1 MEESALMVRGLCR
14 KQGKFKLHDISFT
27 LPKGYIMGLV
37 GRMGS
42 GKTTLLK
49 SILNP
54 SLIGSGSVEYEGQA
68 GFIMEDAP
76 FFAEA
81 TLKENMDVFKNLYRN
96 YDEKEFYE
104 RLKRVGLEDHK
115 VYGLLS
121 KGEKVRF
128 QFAFAMGHHP
138 GLLLLDEPTSG
149 LDVTFRREF
158 LYMLQE
164 AVEKQ
169 MISVI
174 FSTHLTDE
182 LERIAD
188 FIGVMDNG
196 TLTMKENT
204 ASDTQIQDI
213 ETKNAQI
220 QDIETGDTQIQ
231 NIETWGSQPRNVEPH
246 NGKADNSEGKGIAVN
261 GGGGDDDRA
270 DSGNDSRDNGRSAGR
285 NKRLHRGAAP
295 ELKGMLR
302 FCRGVY
308 LKNSFRFAA
317 YILCVMQF
325 TLGWIVFVA
334 EDEWRMAAGVI
345 TGMVITGVLFQYLGS
360 AMQVDAGSGNR
371 QRMVFMHAGR
381 FFGLKPLLLWTARM
395 LCTLRNSLC
404 FTAVALVQ
412 YGIAAAVSGNPVYM
426 LVLLEIAAGYAVIA
440 VLSAIMTFIEC

>member
-14 KQGKFKLHDISFT
+14 QQGKFELRDISFT
-27 LPKGYIMGLV
+27 LPRGYIMGLV

-54 SLIGSGSVEYEGQA
+54 SLIKSGSVEYEGQA

-138 GLLLLDEPTSG
+138 RLLLLDEPTSG

-169 MISVI
+169 MISVV

-188 FIGVMDNG
+188 FIGIMDNG

-213 ETKNAQI
+213 ET
-220 QDIETGDTQIQ
+220 
-231 NIETWGSQPRNVEPH
+231 WGSQPRNVEPH
-246 NGKADNSEGKGIAVN
+246 NGKEDNSEGKGIAVN

-285 NKRLHRGAAP
+285 NKGLHRGAAP

-317 YILCVMQF
+317 YILCFMQF
-325 TLGWIVFVA
+325 MLGWIVFVA

-360 AMQVDAGSGNR
+360 AMQVDASSGNR

-381 FFGLKPLLLWTARM
+381 FFGLNPLLLWTARM

>member
-14 KQGKFKLHDISFT
+14 QQGKFELRDISFT
-27 LPKGYIMGLV
+27 LPRGYIMGLV

-54 SLIGSGSVEYEGQA
+54 SLIKSGSVEYEGQA

-81 TLKENMDVFKNLYRN
+81 TLKENMDVFKNLYKN

-182 LERIAD
+182 LKRIAD
-188 FIGVMDNG
+188 FIGIMDNG

-220 QDIETGDTQIQ
+220 QDIET
-231 NIETWGSQPRNVEPH
+231 WGLQPRNVESH

-261 GGGGDDDRA
+261 DGGGDDDRA

-360 AMQVDAGSGNR
+360 AMQVDASSGNW

-381 FFGLKPLLLWTARM
+381 FFGLNPLLLWTARM

>member
-14 KQGKFKLHDISFT
+14 QQGKFELRDISFT
-27 LPKGYIMGLV
+27 LPRGYIMGLV

-81 TLKENMDVFKNLYRN
+81 TLKENMDVFKNLYKN

-128 QFAFAMGHHP
+128 QFAFAMGHHT

-164 AVEKQ
+164 AVERQ

-204 ASDTQIQDI
+204 AS
-213 ETKNAQI
+213 
-220 QDIETGDTQIQ
+220 DTQIQ

-270 DSGNDSRDNGRSAGR
+270 DSGNDSRDNGRSAGS

-317 YILCVMQF
+317 YILCFMQF
-325 TLGWIVFVA
+325 MLGWIVFVA

-360 AMQVDAGSGNR
+360 AMQVDASSGNR

-381 FFGLKPLLLWTARM
+381 FFGLNPLLLWTARM

>member
-1 MEESALMVRGLCR
+1 MEESALMVRGVCR
-14 KQGKFKLHDISFT
+14 QQGKFELRDISFT
-27 LPKGYIMGLV
+27 LPRGYIMGLV

-54 SLIGSGSVEYEGQA
+54 SLIKSGSVEYEGQA

-81 TLKENMDVFKNLYRN
+81 TLKENMDVFKNLYKN

-138 GLLLLDEPTSG
+138 RLLLLDEPTSG

-169 MISVI
+169 MISVV

-188 FIGVMDNG
+188 FIGIMDNG

-204 ASDTQIQDI
+204 ASDTQIQD
-213 ETKNAQI
+213 
-220 QDIETGDTQIQ
+220 
-231 NIETWGSQPRNVEPH
+231 IETWGSQPRNVEPH

-261 GGGGDDDRA
+261 DGGGDDDRA

-285 NKRLHRGAAP
+285 NKGLHRGAAP

-317 YILCVMQF
+317 YILCFMQF
-325 TLGWIVFVA
+325 MLGWIVFVA

-360 AMQVDAGSGNR
+360 AMQVDASSGNR

-381 FFGLKPLLLWTARM
+381 FFGLNPLLLWTARM

>member
-14 KQGKFKLHDISFT
+14 QQGKFELRDISFT
-27 LPKGYIMGLV
+27 LPRGYIMGLV

-54 SLIGSGSVEYEGQA
+54 SLIKSGSVEYEGQA

-81 TLKENMDVFKNLYRN
+81 TLKENMDVFKNLYKN

-138 GLLLLDEPTSG
+138 RLLLLDEPTSG

-182 LERIAD
+182 LKRIAD
-188 FIGVMDNG
+188 FIGIMDNG

-213 ETKNAQI
+213 ET
-220 QDIETGDTQIQ
+220 
-231 NIETWGSQPRNVEPH
+231 WGLQPRNVEPH

-381 FFGLKPLLLWTARM
+381 FFGLKPWLLWEARM

-426 LVLLEIAAGYAVIA
+426 LVLLEIAAGYVVIA
-440 VLSAIMTFIEC
+440 VLAAVMTFIEC

>member
-14 KQGKFKLHDISFT
+14 QQGKFELRDISFT
-27 LPKGYIMGLV
+27 LPRGYIMGLV

-49 SILNP
+49 SILKP
-54 SLIGSGSVEYEGQA
+54 SLIKSGSVEYEGQA

-81 TLKENMDVFKNLYRN
+81 TLKENMEVFKNLYKN

-169 MISVI
+169 MISVV

-188 FIGVMDNG
+188 FIGIMDNG

-213 ETKNAQI
+213 ET
-220 QDIETGDTQIQ
+220 
-231 NIETWGSQPRNVEPH
+231 WGSQPRNVGPH
-246 NGKADNSEGKGIAVN
+246 NGKEDNSEGKGIAVN

-317 YILCVMQF
+317 YILCFMQF
-325 TLGWIVFVA
+325 MLGWIVFVA

-360 AMQVDAGSGNR
+360 AMQVDASSGNR

-381 FFGLKPLLLWTARM
+381 FFGLNPLLLWTARM

>member
-14 KQGKFKLHDISFT
+14 QQGKFELRDISFT
-27 LPKGYIMGLV
+27 LPRGYIMGLV

-54 SLIGSGSVEYEGQA
+54 SLIKSGSVEYEGQA

-81 TLKENMDVFKNLYRN
+81 TLKENMDVFKNLYKN

-138 GLLLLDEPTSG
+138 RLLLLDEPTSG

-182 LERIAD
+182 LKRIAD
-188 FIGVMDNG
+188 FIGIMDNG

-220 QDIETGDTQIQ
+220 QDIET
-231 NIETWGSQPRNVEPH
+231 WGLQPRNVESH

-261 GGGGDDDRA
+261 DGGGDDDRA

-334 EDEWRMAAGVI
+334 EDEWRMATGVI

-360 AMQVDAGSGNR
+360 NMQVDSGSGNR

-381 FFGLKPLLLWTARM
+381 FFGLNPLLLWTARM

-440 VLSAIMTFIEC
+440 VLSAVMTFIEC

>member
-14 KQGKFKLHDISFT
+14 QQGKFELRDISFT
-27 LPKGYIMGLV
+27 LPRGYIMGLV

-54 SLIGSGSVEYEGQA
+54 SLIKSGSVEYEGQA

-81 TLKENMDVFKNLYRN
+81 TLKENMDVFKNLYKN

-138 GLLLLDEPTSG
+138 RLLLLDEPTSG

-213 ETKNAQI
+213 ET
-220 QDIETGDTQIQ
+220 
-231 NIETWGSQPRNVEPH
+231 WGSQPRNVEPH

-261 GGGGDDDRA
+261 DGGGDDDRA

-317 YILCVMQF
+317 YILCFMQF
-325 TLGWIVFVA
+325 MLGWIVFVA

-360 AMQVDAGSGNR
+360 AMQVDASSGNR

-381 FFGLKPLLLWTARM
+381 FFGLNPLLLWTARM

-426 LVLLEIAAGYAVIA
+426 LVPLEIAAGYVAIA
-440 VLSAIMTFIEC
+440 VLSAVMTFIEC

>member
-14 KQGKFKLHDISFT
+14 QQGKFELRDISFT
-27 LPKGYIMGLV
+27 LPRGYIMGLV

-54 SLIGSGSVEYEGQA
+54 SLIKSGSVEYEGQA

-81 TLKENMDVFKNLYRN
+81 TLKENMDVFKNLYKN

-138 GLLLLDEPTSG
+138 RLLLLDEPTSG
-149 LDVTFRREF
+149 LDVTFHREF

-182 LERIAD
+182 LKRIAD
-188 FIGVMDNG
+188 FIGIMDNG

-220 QDIETGDTQIQ
+220 QDIET
-231 NIETWGSQPRNVEPH
+231 WGLQPRNVESH

-261 GGGGDDDRA
+261 DGGGDDDRA

-360 AMQVDAGSGNR
+360 AMQVDASSGNR

-381 FFGLKPLLLWTARM
+381 FFGLNPLLLWTARM

-426 LVLLEIAAGYAVIA
+426 LVPLEIAAGYVAIA
-440 VLSAIMTFIEC
+440 VLSAVMTFIEC

>member
-14 KQGKFKLHDISFT
+14 QQGKFELRDISFT
-27 LPKGYIMGLV
+27 LPRGYIMGLV

-54 SLIGSGSVEYEGQA
+54 SLIKSGSVEYEGQA

-76 FFAEA
+76 FFIEA
-81 TLKENMDVFKNLYRN
+81 TLKENMELFKNLYID
-96 YDEKEFYE
+96 YDEKEFYD
-104 RLKRVGLEDHK
+104 RLRSVGLEEHK

-204 ASDTQIQDI
+204 ASDTQIQ
-213 ETKNAQI
+213 
-220 QDIETGDTQIQ
+220 

-270 DSGNDSRDNGRSAGR
+270 DSGNDSRDNGRSAGS

-360 AMQVDAGSGNR
+360 NMQVDAGSGNR

-381 FFGLKPLLLWTARM
+381 FFGLNPLLLWTARM

>member
-14 KQGKFKLHDISFT
+14 QQGKFELRDISFT
-27 LPKGYIMGLV
+27 LPRGYIMGLV

-54 SLIGSGSVEYEGQA
+54 SLIKSGSVEYEGQA

-81 TLKENMDVFKNLYRN
+81 TLKENMDVFKNLYKN

-138 GLLLLDEPTSG
+138 RLLLLDEPTSG

-213 ETKNAQI
+213 ET
-220 QDIETGDTQIQ
+220 
-231 NIETWGSQPRNVEPH
+231 WGSQPRNVEPH

-270 DSGNDSRDNGRSAGR
+270 DSGNDSRDNGRSAGS

-317 YILCVMQF
+317 YILCFMQF
-325 TLGWIVFVA
+325 MLGWIVFVA

-360 AMQVDAGSGNR
+360 AMQVDASSGNR

-381 FFGLKPLLLWTARM
+381 FFGLNPLLLWTARM

-426 LVLLEIAAGYAVIA
+426 LVLLELAAGYAVIA

>member
-1 MEESALMVRGLCR
+1 MEESALMVRGVCR
-14 KQGKFKLHDISFT
+14 QQGKFELRDISFT
-27 LPKGYIMGLV
+27 LPRGYIMGFV

-54 SLIGSGSVEYEGQA
+54 SLIKSGSVEYEGQA

-104 RLKRVGLEDHK
+104 RLKRVELEDHK

-138 GLLLLDEPTSG
+138 RLLLLDEPTSG

-188 FIGVMDNG
+188 FIGIMDNG

-220 QDIETGDTQIQ
+220 QDIET
-231 NIETWGSQPRNVEPH
+231 WGLQPRNVESH

-261 GGGGDDDRA
+261 DGGGDDDRA

-360 AMQVDAGSGNR
+360 AMQVDASSGNR

-381 FFGLKPLLLWTARM
+381 FFGLNPLLLWTARM

-440 VLSAIMTFIEC
+440 VLSAVMTFIEC

>member
-14 KQGKFKLHDISFT
+14 QQGKFELRDISFT
-27 LPKGYIMGLV
+27 LPRGYIMGLV

-54 SLIGSGSVEYEGQA
+54 SLIKSGSVEYEGQA

-81 TLKENMDVFKNLYRN
+81 TLKENMDVFKNLYKN

-104 RLKRVGLEDHK
+104 RLKRVELEDHK

-138 GLLLLDEPTSG
+138 RLLLLDEPTSG

-182 LERIAD
+182 LKRIAD
-188 FIGVMDNG
+188 FIGIMDNG

-204 ASDTQIQDI
+204 ASDTQIQD
-213 ETKNAQI
+213 
-220 QDIETGDTQIQ
+220 
-231 NIETWGSQPRNVEPH
+231 IETWGSQPRNVEPH

-261 GGGGDDDRA
+261 DGGGDDDRA

-360 AMQVDAGSGNR
+360 AMQVDASSGNR

-381 FFGLKPLLLWTARM
+381 FFGLNPLLLWTARM

>member
-1 MEESALMVRGLCR
+1 MEESALMVRGVCR
-14 KQGKFKLHDISFT
+14 QQGKFELRDISFT
-27 LPKGYIMGLV
+27 LPRGYIMGLV

-54 SLIGSGSVEYEGQA
+54 SLIKSGSVEYEGQA

-104 RLKRVGLEDHK
+104 RLKRVELEDHK

-138 GLLLLDEPTSG
+138 RLLLLDEPTSG

-188 FIGVMDNG
+188 FIGIMDNG

-220 QDIETGDTQIQ
+220 QDIET
-231 NIETWGSQPRNVEPH
+231 WGLQPRNVESH

-261 GGGGDDDRA
+261 DGGGDDDRA

-325 TLGWIVFVA
+325 TLVWIVFVA

-360 AMQVDAGSGNR
+360 AMQVDASSGNR

-381 FFGLKPLLLWTARM
+381 FFGLNPLLLWTARM

-404 FTAVALVQ
+404 FTAVSLVQ

-440 VLSAIMTFIEC
+440 VLSAVMTFIEC

>member
-14 KQGKFKLHDISFT
+14 QQGKFELRDISFT
-27 LPKGYIMGLV
+27 LPRGYIMGLV

-54 SLIGSGSVEYEGQA
+54 SLIKSGSVEYEGQA

-81 TLKENMDVFKNLYRN
+81 TLKENMDVFKNLYKN

-121 KGEKVRF
+121 KGEKVPF

-138 GLLLLDEPTSG
+138 RLLLLDEPTSG

-182 LERIAD
+182 LKRIAD
-188 FIGVMDNG
+188 FIGIMDNG

-220 QDIETGDTQIQ
+220 QDIET
-231 NIETWGSQPRNVEPH
+231 WGLQPRNVESH

-261 GGGGDDDRA
+261 DGGGDDDRA

-360 AMQVDAGSGNR
+360 AMQLDAGSGNR

-381 FFGLKPLLLWTARM
+381 FFGLNPLLLWTARM

-426 LVLLEIAAGYAVIA
+426 LVLLEIAAGYVAIA
-440 VLSAIMTFIEC
+440 VLSAVMTFIEC

>member
-14 KQGKFKLHDISFT
+14 QQGKFELRDISFT
-27 LPKGYIMGLV
+27 LPRGYIMGLV

-54 SLIGSGSVEYEGQA
+54 SLIKSGSVEYEGQA

-81 TLKENMDVFKNLYRN
+81 TLKENMDVFKNLYKN

-121 KGEKVRF
+121 KGEKIRF

-138 GLLLLDEPTSG
+138 RLLLLDEPTSG

-182 LERIAD
+182 LKRIAD
-188 FIGVMDNG
+188 FIGIMDNG

-220 QDIETGDTQIQ
+220 QDIET
-231 NIETWGSQPRNVEPH
+231 WGLQPRNVESH

-261 GGGGDDDRA
+261 DGGGDDDRA

-360 AMQVDAGSGNR
+360 AMQVDASSGNR

-381 FFGLKPLLLWTARM
+381 FFGLNPLLLWTARM

-440 VLSAIMTFIEC
+440 VLSAVMTFIEC

>member
-1 MEESALMVRGLCR
+1 MEENALMVRNLCR

-37 GRMGS
+37 GRMGA

-54 SLIGSGSVEYEGQA
+54 SLIESGSVEYEGQA

-96 YDEKEFYE
+96 YDEKEFYG

-188 FIGVMDNG
+188 FIGIMDNG

-213 ETKNAQI
+213 V
-220 QDIETGDTQIQ
+220 
-231 NIETWGSQPRNVEPH
+231 TWSSQPRNVEPH
-246 NGKADNSEGKGIAVN
+246 NGKADNLEGKGIAVN
-261 GGGGDDDRA
+261 DGGGDDDRA

-317 YILCVMQF
+317 YILCVIQF
-325 TLGWIVFVA
+325 SLGWIVFVA
-334 EDEWRMAAGVI
+334 GDEWRTAAGVI
-345 TGMVITGVLFQYLGS
+345 TGMVIMGVAFQYFGS
-360 AMQVDAGSGNR
+360 AMQVDISSGNR

-412 YGIAAAVSGNPVYM
+412 CGIAAAVSGNPVYM
-426 LVLLEIAAGYAVIA
+426 LVLLEIAAGYVVIA
-440 VLSAIMTFIEC
+440 VLAAVMTFIEC

>member
-1 MEESALMVRGLCR
+1 MEESALMVRGVCR
-14 KQGKFKLHDISFT
+14 QQGKFELRDISFT
-27 LPKGYIMGLV
+27 LPRGYIMGLV

-54 SLIGSGSVEYEGQA
+54 SLIKSGSVEYEGQA

-96 YDEKEFYE
+96 YDEKKFYE
-104 RLKRVGLEDHK
+104 RLKRVELEDHK

-138 GLLLLDEPTSG
+138 RLLLLDEPTSG

-188 FIGVMDNG
+188 FIGIMDNG

-220 QDIETGDTQIQ
+220 QDIET
-231 NIETWGSQPRNVEPH
+231 WGLQPRNVESH

-261 GGGGDDDRA
+261 DGGGDDDRA

-360 AMQVDAGSGNR
+360 AMQVDASSGNR

-381 FFGLKPLLLWTARM
+381 FFGLNPLLLWTARM

-440 VLSAIMTFIEC
+440 VLSAVMTFIEC

>member
-14 KQGKFKLHDISFT
+14 QQGKFELRDISFT
-27 LPKGYIMGLV
+27 LPRGYIMGLV

-54 SLIGSGSVEYEGQA
+54 SLIKSGSVEYEGQA

-81 TLKENMDVFKNLYRN
+81 TLKENMDVFKNLYKN

-138 GLLLLDEPTSG
+138 RLLLLDEPTSG

-213 ETKNAQI
+213 ET
-220 QDIETGDTQIQ
+220 
-231 NIETWGSQPRNVEPH
+231 WGSQPRNVEPH

-261 GGGGDDDRA
+261 DGGGDDDRA

-360 AMQVDAGSGNR
+360 NMQVDAGSGNR

-381 FFGLKPLLLWTARM
+381 FFGLNPLLLWTARM

-404 FTAVALVQ
+404 FTAAALVQ

-426 LVLLEIAAGYAVIA
+426 LVLLEIAVGYVVIA
-440 VLSAIMTFIEC
+440 VLAAVMTFIEC

>member
-14 KQGKFKLHDISFT
+14 QQGKFELRDISFT
-27 LPKGYIMGLV
+27 LPRGYIMGLV

-54 SLIGSGSVEYEGQA
+54 SLIKSGSVEYEGQA

-81 TLKENMDVFKNLYRN
+81 TLKENMDVFKNLYKN

-138 GLLLLDEPTSG
+138 RLLLLDEPTSG

-169 MISVI
+169 MISVV

-188 FIGVMDNG
+188 FIGIMDNG

-204 ASDTQIQDI
+204 ASDTQIQD
-213 ETKNAQI
+213 
-220 QDIETGDTQIQ
+220 
-231 NIETWGSQPRNVEPH
+231 IETWGSQPRNVEPH

-261 GGGGDDDRA
+261 DGGGDDDRA

-285 NKRLHRGAAP
+285 NKGLHRGAAP

-317 YILCVMQF
+317 YILCFMQF
-325 TLGWIVFVA
+325 MLGWIVFVA

-360 AMQVDAGSGNR
+360 AMQVDASSGNR

-381 FFGLKPLLLWTARM
+381 FFGLNPLLLWTARM

>member
-14 KQGKFKLHDISFT
+14 QQGKFELRDISFT
-27 LPKGYIMGLV
+27 LPRGYIMGLV

-54 SLIGSGSVEYEGQA
+54 SLIKSGSVEYEGQA

-81 TLKENMDVFKNLYRN
+81 TLKENMDVFKNLYKN

-138 GLLLLDEPTSG
+138 RLLLLDEPTSG

-213 ETKNAQI
+213 ET
-220 QDIETGDTQIQ
+220 
-231 NIETWGSQPRNVEPH
+231 WGSQPRNVEPH

-270 DSGNDSRDNGRSAGR
+270 DSGNDSRDNGRSAGS

-317 YILCVMQF
+317 YILCFMQF

-345 TGMVITGVLFQYLGS
+345 TGMVITGVLFQCLGS
-360 AMQVDAGSGNR
+360 AMQVDASSGNR

-381 FFGLKPLLLWTARM
+381 FFGLNPLLLWTARM

>member
-14 KQGKFKLHDISFT
+14 QQGKFELRDISFT
-27 LPKGYIMGLV
+27 LPRGYIMGLV

-42 GKTTLLK
+42 GKPTLLK

-54 SLIGSGSVEYEGQA
+54 SLIKSGSVEYEGQA

-81 TLKENMDVFKNLYRN
+81 TLKENMDVFKNLYKN

-138 GLLLLDEPTSG
+138 RLLLLDEPTSG

-213 ETKNAQI
+213 ET
-220 QDIETGDTQIQ
+220 
-231 NIETWGSQPRNVEPH
+231 WGSQPRNVEPH

-261 GGGGDDDRA
+261 DGGGDDDRA

-317 YILCVMQF
+317 YILCFMQF
-325 TLGWIVFVA
+325 MLDWIVFVA

-360 AMQVDAGSGNR
+360 AMQVDASSGNR

-381 FFGLKPLLLWTARM
+381 FFGLNPLLLWTARM

>member
-1 MEESALMVRGLCR
+1 MEESALMVRGVCR
-14 KQGKFKLHDISFT
+14 QQGKFELRDISFT
-27 LPKGYIMGLV
+27 LPRGYIMGLV

-54 SLIGSGSVEYEGQA
+54 SLIKSGSVEYEGQA

-104 RLKRVGLEDHK
+104 RLKRVELEDHK

-138 GLLLLDEPTSG
+138 RLLLLDEPTSG

-182 LERIAD
+182 LESIAD
-188 FIGVMDNG
+188 FIGIMDNG

-220 QDIETGDTQIQ
+220 QDIET
-231 NIETWGSQPRNVEPH
+231 WGLQPRNVESH

-261 GGGGDDDRA
+261 DGGGDDDRA

-345 TGMVITGVLFQYLGS
+345 TGMVITGVLFQYLES
-360 AMQVDAGSGNR
+360 AMQVDASSGNR

-381 FFGLKPLLLWTARM
+381 FFGLNPLLLWTARM

-440 VLSAIMTFIEC
+440 VLSAVMTFIEC

>member
-14 KQGKFKLHDISFT
+14 QQGKFELRDISFT
-27 LPKGYIMGLV
+27 LPRGYIMGLV

-54 SLIGSGSVEYEGQA
+54 SLIKSGSVEYEGQA

-81 TLKENMDVFKNLYRN
+81 TLKENMDVFKNLYKN

-138 GLLLLDEPTSG
+138 RLLLLDEPTSG

-182 LERIAD
+182 LKRIAD
-188 FIGVMDNG
+188 FIGIMDNG

-220 QDIETGDTQIQ
+220 QDIET
-231 NIETWGSQPRNVEPH
+231 WGLQPRNVESH

-261 GGGGDDDRA
+261 DGGGDDDRA

-360 AMQVDAGSGNR
+360 AMQVDASSGNR

-381 FFGLKPLLLWTARM
+381 FFGLNPLLLWTARM

-426 LVLLEIAAGYAVIA
+426 LVPLEIAAGYAVIA

>member
-14 KQGKFKLHDISFT
+14 QQGKFELRDISFT
-27 LPKGYIMGLV
+27 LPRGYIMGLV

-54 SLIGSGSVEYEGQA
+54 SLIKSGSVEYEGQA

-81 TLKENMDVFKNLYRN
+81 TLKENMDVFKNLYKN

-138 GLLLLDEPTSG
+138 RLLLLDEPTSG

-182 LERIAD
+182 LKRIAD
-188 FIGVMDNG
+188 FIGIMDNG

-204 ASDTQIQDI
+204 ASDTQIQD
-213 ETKNAQI
+213 
-220 QDIETGDTQIQ
+220 
-231 NIETWGSQPRNVEPH
+231 IETWGSQPRNVEPH

-261 GGGGDDDRA
+261 DGGGDDDRA

-345 TGMVITGVLFQYLGS
+345 TGMVIMGVLFQYLGS
-360 AMQVDAGSGNR
+360 AMQVDASSGNR

-381 FFGLKPLLLWTARM
+381 FFGLNPLLLWTARM

>member
-14 KQGKFKLHDISFT
+14 QQGKFELRDISFT
-27 LPKGYIMGLV
+27 LPRGYIMGLV

-54 SLIGSGSVEYEGQA
+54 SLIKSGSVEYEGLA

-104 RLKRVGLEDHK
+104 RLKRVELEDHK

-138 GLLLLDEPTSG
+138 RLLLLDEPTSG

-182 LERIAD
+182 LKRIAD
-188 FIGVMDNG
+188 FIGIMDNG

-220 QDIETGDTQIQ
+220 QDIET
-231 NIETWGSQPRNVEPH
+231 WGLQPRNVESH

-261 GGGGDDDRA
+261 DGGGDDDRA

-360 AMQVDAGSGNR
+360 AMQVDASSGNR

-381 FFGLKPLLLWTARM
+381 FFGLNPLLLWTART

>member
-14 KQGKFKLHDISFT
+14 QQGKFELRDISFT
-27 LPKGYIMGLV
+27 LPRGYIMGLV

-54 SLIGSGSVEYEGQA
+54 SLIKSGSVEYEGQA

-81 TLKENMDVFKNLYRN
+81 TLKENMDVFKNLYKN

-182 LERIAD
+182 LKRIAD
-188 FIGVMDNG
+188 FIGIMDNG

-220 QDIETGDTQIQ
+220 QDIET
-231 NIETWGSQPRNVEPH
+231 WGLQPRNVESH

-261 GGGGDDDRA
+261 DGGGDDDRA
-270 DSGNDSRDNGRSAGR
+270 HSGNDSRDNGRSAGR

-360 AMQVDAGSGNR
+360 AMQVDASSGNR

-381 FFGLKPLLLWTARM
+381 FFGLNPLLLWTARM

-426 LVLLEIAAGYAVIA
+426 LALLEIAAGYAVIA

>member
-14 KQGKFKLHDISFT
+14 QQGKFELRDISFT
-27 LPKGYIMGLV
+27 LPRGYIMGLV

-54 SLIGSGSVEYEGQA
+54 SLIKSGSVEYEGQA

-81 TLKENMDVFKNLYRN
+81 TLKENMDVFKNLYKN

-138 GLLLLDEPTSG
+138 RLLLLDEPTSG

-188 FIGVMDNG
+188 FIGIMDNG

-213 ETKNAQI
+213 ET
-220 QDIETGDTQIQ
+220 
-231 NIETWGSQPRNVEPH
+231 WGSQPRNVEPH
-246 NGKADNSEGKGIAVN
+246 NRKEDNSEGKGIAVN

-285 NKRLHRGAAP
+285 NKGLHRGAAP

-360 AMQVDAGSGNR
+360 AMQVDASSGNR

-381 FFGLKPLLLWTARM
+381 FFGLNPLLLWTARM

-440 VLSAIMTFIEC
+440 VLSAVMTFIEC

>member
-1 MEESALMVRGLCR
+1 
-14 KQGKFKLHDISFT
+14 
-27 LPKGYIMGLV
+27 
-37 GRMGS
+37 
-42 GKTTLLK
+42 
-49 SILNP
+49 
-54 SLIGSGSVEYEGQA
+54 
-68 GFIMEDAP
+68 MEDAP

-138 GLLLLDEPTSG
+138 RLLLLDEPTSG

-182 LERIAD
+182 LKRIAD
-188 FIGVMDNG
+188 FIGIMDNG

-220 QDIETGDTQIQ
+220 QDIET
-231 NIETWGSQPRNVEPH
+231 WGLQPRNVESH

-261 GGGGDDDRA
+261 DGGGDDDRA

-360 AMQVDAGSGNR
+360 AMQVDASSGNR

-381 FFGLKPLLLWTARM
+381 FFGLNPLLLWTARM

>member
-14 KQGKFKLHDISFT
+14 QQGKFELRDISFT
-27 LPKGYIMGLV
+27 LPRGYIMGLV

-54 SLIGSGSVEYEGQA
+54 SLIKSGSVEYEGQA

-81 TLKENMDVFKNLYRN
+81 TLKENMDVFKNLYKN

-138 GLLLLDEPTSG
+138 RLLLLDEPTSG

-182 LERIAD
+182 LKRIAD

-220 QDIETGDTQIQ
+220 QDIET
-231 NIETWGSQPRNVEPH
+231 WGLQPRNVESH

-261 GGGGDDDRA
+261 DGGGDDDRA

-360 AMQVDAGSGNR
+360 AMQVDASSGNR

-381 FFGLKPLLLWTARM
+381 FFGLNPLLLWTARM

-426 LVLLEIAAGYAVIA
+426 LVPLEIAAGYVAIA
-440 VLSAIMTFIEC
+440 VLSAVMTFIEC

>member
-14 KQGKFKLHDISFT
+14 QQGKFELRDISFT
-27 LPKGYIMGLV
+27 LPRGYIMGLV

-49 SILNP
+49 SILTP
-54 SLIGSGSVEYEGQA
+54 SLIKSGSVEYEGQA

-81 TLKENMDVFKNLYRN
+81 TLKENMEVFKNLYKN

-138 GLLLLDEPTSG
+138 RLLLLDEPTSG

-188 FIGVMDNG
+188 FIGIMDNG

-220 QDIETGDTQIQ
+220 QDIET
-231 NIETWGSQPRNVEPH
+231 WGLQPRNVESH

-261 GGGGDDDRA
+261 DGGGDDDRA

-360 AMQVDAGSGNR
+360 NMQVDASSGNR

-381 FFGLKPLLLWTARM
+381 FFGLNPLLLWTARM

-440 VLSAIMTFIEC
+440 VLSAVMTFIEC

>member
-14 KQGKFKLHDISFT
+14 QQGKFELRDISFT
-27 LPKGYIMGLV
+27 LPRGYIMGLV

-54 SLIGSGSVEYEGQA
+54 SLIKSGSVEYEGQA

-81 TLKENMDVFKNLYRN
+81 TLKENMDVFKNLYKN

-138 GLLLLDEPTSG
+138 RLLLLDEPTSG

-220 QDIETGDTQIQ
+220 QDIET
-231 NIETWGSQPRNVEPH
+231 WGLQPRNVESH

-261 GGGGDDDRA
+261 DGGGDDDRA

-360 AMQVDAGSGNR
+360 AMQLDAGSGNR

-381 FFGLKPLLLWTARM
+381 FFGLNPLLLWTARM

-426 LVLLEIAAGYAVIA
+426 LVLLEIAAGYVAIA
-440 VLSAIMTFIEC
+440 VLSAVMTFIEC

>member
-1 MEESALMVRGLCR
+1 MEESALMVIGLCR
-14 KQGKFKLHDISFT
+14 QQGKFELRDISFT
-27 LPKGYIMGLV
+27 LPRGYIMGLV

-54 SLIGSGSVEYEGQA
+54 SLIKSGSVEYEGQA

-76 FFAEA
+76 FFIEA
-81 TLKENMDVFKNLYRN
+81 TLKENMELFKNLYID
-96 YDEKEFYE
+96 YDEKEFYD
-104 RLKRVGLEDHK
+104 RLRSVGLEEHK

-169 MISVI
+169 MISAI

-204 ASDTQIQDI
+204 ASDTQIQ
-213 ETKNAQI
+213 
-220 QDIETGDTQIQ
+220 

-246 NGKADNSEGKGIAVN
+246 NGKAYNSEGKGIAVN
-261 GGGGDDDRA
+261 DGGGDDDRA

-381 FFGLKPLLLWTARM
+381 FFGLNPLLLWTARM

-404 FTAVALVQ
+404 FTAAALVQ

-426 LVLLEIAAGYAVIA
+426 LVLLEIAAGYVVIA
-440 VLSAIMTFIEC
+440 VLAAVMTFIEC

>member
-1 MEESALMVRGLCR
+1 MEESALMVRNLCR

-188 FIGVMDNG
+188 FIGIMDNG

-204 ASDTQIQDI
+204 ASDTQIQ
-213 ETKNAQI
+213 N
-220 QDIETGDTQIQ
+220 IETG
-231 NIETWGSQPRNVEPH
+231 GSQPRNVEPH

-381 FFGLKPLLLWTARM
+381 FFGLNPLLLWTARM

-404 FTAVALVQ
+404 FTAAALVQ

-426 LVLLEIAAGYAVIA
+426 LVLLEIAAGYVAIA
-440 VLSAIMTFIEC
+440 VLAAVMTFIEC

>member
-14 KQGKFKLHDISFT
+14 QQGKFELRDISFT
-27 LPKGYIMGLV
+27 LPRGYIMGLV

-54 SLIGSGSVEYEGQA
+54 SLIKSGSVEYEGQA

-81 TLKENMDVFKNLYRN
+81 TLKENMDVFKNLYKN

-138 GLLLLDEPTSG
+138 RLLLLDEPTSG

-182 LERIAD
+182 LKRIAD
-188 FIGVMDNG
+188 FIGIMDNG

-220 QDIETGDTQIQ
+220 QDIET
-231 NIETWGSQPRNVEPH
+231 WGLQPRNVESH

-261 GGGGDDDRA
+261 DGGGDDDRA

-360 AMQVDAGSGNR
+360 AMQVDASSGNR

-381 FFGLKPLLLWTARM
+381 FFGLNPLLLWTARM

-426 LVLLEIAAGYAVIA
+426 LVPLEIAAGYVAIA
-440 VLSAIMTFIEC
+440 VLSAVMTFIEC